1 MLLQKEA
8 TILAQAV
15 ATWAGLSLLID
26 PKPNREAMSSGVT
39 WVPSGC
45 PLARPVI
52 TDTSFKHVVGEISE
66 RHSSHVRGSD
76 SLHQGLELH
85 RGERQHEW
93 ST

>member
-39 WVPSGC
+39 WC
-45 PLARPVI
+45 RADARLP
-52 TDTSFKHVVGEISE
+52 
-66 RHSSHVRGSD
+66 
-76 SLHQGLELH
+76 GL
-85 RGERQHEW
+85 
-93 ST
+93 